1 MKLSLVLRVIW
12 EKKSCSGAFCAFCYR
27 SCSGGVRAVGGS
39 YEGLH
44 YSLRTRF
51 FPYTIVSSIIISS
64 RTKKW
69 SIHCCSTM
77 PLAIHVFMAYCQMK
91 SESINLLSS
100 YYYSHSLYDIFMQMS
115 KTVLASLSA
124 SYFTHFGT
132 LLCTCVKAWTKDI
145 CSQLLISTFFISSS
159 NSLLL

>member
-1 MKLSLVLRVIW
+1 MIW
-12 EKKSCSGAFCAFCYR
+12 EKSSCSGAFCAFCCYR
-27 SCSGGVRAVGGS
+27 SGGVGAVGS

-44 YSLRTRF
+44 SLRMRF
-51 FPYTIVSSIIISS
+51 FLYTTVSSIIISS
-64 RTKKW
+64 WTKKW
-69 SIHCCSTM
+69 SVHCCSTM

-124 SYFTHFGT
+124 SYFTHFGA
-132 LLCTCVKAWTKDI
+132 LLCTCLSLDSDI
-145 CSQLLISTFFISSS
+145 CSQLLISSFSYLLQNYFYELFVA
-159 NSLLL
+159 SLWLVA